1 MKIKLLALMLTM
13 ILGFTGLWFAFPQ
26 NAACSNASF
35 KILTINLLFSEIYD
49 RNVRLTRIADF
60 VKSSWGSTTTVPVDV
75 ILLQEV
81 VGGALVGTDN
91 SAQDLQ
97 NLLANRGL
105 TYYLNY
111 HLEQA
116 FPGVFTQGIAILSR
130 HPIVAS
136 LAETLPNVEVANFLG
151 LQVTLRRIA
160 LLNRIDIANYGKVNI
175 YNTHL
180 CSSCDPSGRAQ
191 QVGALLNF
199 IQTAE
204 QSYPGGSQIILGGDF
219 NIDLFYANHR
229 PAYQSILSN
238 GFIDTY
244 ATVHNV
250 GFTCCDPNLGGT
262 CCTFAVPGNP
272 YAFDLTFQPESPA
285 RLDYIFIKGKGMRVL
300 DSQVIFNSGDWVS
313 DHSGVVTELQLG
325 QGVPIIG
332 ALDLLLLD

>member
-1 MKIKLLALMLTM
+1 MKVKLLALMLTM
-13 ILGFTGLWFAFPQ
+13 FLGLTGLGFAFPQ
-26 NAACSNASF
+26 NAACNTTSF
-35 KILTINLLFSEIYD
+35 KILTINLLFSEINE
-49 RNVRLTRIADF
+49 RSQRLARIADF
-60 VKSSWGSTTTVPVDV
+60 VKSTWGSTATVPVDV

-81 VGGALVGTDN
+81 VGGTLVGTDN

-97 NLLANRGL
+97 NLLATRGL

-111 HLEQA
+111 HLEEA
-116 FPGVFTQGIAILSR
+116 LPILFTQGIAILSR

-136 LAETLPNVEVANFLG
+136 LAVTLPNVEVVNFLG
-151 LQVTLRRIA
+151 FQVNLRRIA
-160 LLNRIDIANYGKVNI
+160 LLNRIDIANYGQVNI

-199 IQTAE
+199 IQTTE

-219 NIDLFYANHR
+219 NIDLFYANQR

-238 GFIDTY
+238 GFMDTY
-244 ATVHNV
+244 AGVHHV
-250 GFTCCDPNLGGT
+250 EFTCCDPNSGGT

-272 YAFDLTFQPESPA
+272 YAFDLTGQPESPA
-285 RLDYIFIKGKGMRVL
+285 RLDYLFIKGKGMQVR
-300 DSQVIFNSGDWVS
+300 DSQVVFNSGDWVS

-325 QGVPIIG
+325 PGVPITG
-332 ALDLLLLD
+332 PLNLLLLD